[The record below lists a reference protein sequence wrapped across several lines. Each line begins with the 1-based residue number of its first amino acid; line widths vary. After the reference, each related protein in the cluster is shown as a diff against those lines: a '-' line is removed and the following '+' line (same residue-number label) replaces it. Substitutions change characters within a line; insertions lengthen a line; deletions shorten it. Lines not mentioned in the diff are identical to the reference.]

1 MAKKCDGV
9 VEAVRYNPD
18 GSVKLL
24 RVYEKRGP
32 TWSDRIL
39 IDRDEM
45 IRRLKSGCRYLMGVR
60 LPYLAGTFETS
71 EPVLLAGEPG
81 REVLVTSAA
90 VTVPATRDNLEGV
103 PRF

>member
-24 RVYEKRGP
+24 RVYDKRGP

-45 IRRLKSGCRYLMGVR
+45 IRRLKGGCRYLVGTR

-71 EPVLLAGEPG
+71 EPLQLAGEPG
-81 REVLVTSAA
+81 QEVLVTSAGA
-90 VTVPATRDNLEGV
+90 TVPAVSDNLEGV